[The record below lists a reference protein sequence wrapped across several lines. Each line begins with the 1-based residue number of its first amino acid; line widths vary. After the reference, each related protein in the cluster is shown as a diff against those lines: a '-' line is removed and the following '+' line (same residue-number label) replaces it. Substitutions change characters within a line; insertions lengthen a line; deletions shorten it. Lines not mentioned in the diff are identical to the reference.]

1 MPLLSTPV
9 SRRYTPPTCT
19 LEITAQTSALS
30 RWTGQPV
37 LKQLQFQLSLE
48 ARRWGEPVQIR
59 GDRRQ
64 LEALGEAVESY
75 VQQLLSQTST
85 DLSAA
90 PPAATE
96 PQPDFPEPAVSRL
109 DPLQA
114 APPGSFDR
122 IQLQPKSFLSHDLFL
137 GPLAN
142 ETSGSVVNLS
152 ASGLFDLATALEE
165 STAEA
170 STLPPQRSLQNPPLW
185 TRVAAIAVLFV
196 GVTTAVQLSN
206 NSADPERPTGDYPAE
221 ISQRAN
227 ELPGASPLPPPPNAA
242 LPPFQLPPIT
252 VSPTPSSAPPL
263 TTLEVSPGQNQVA
276 PNAQRS
282 AAPTPVPTPKAP
294 LPNITVQPEASS
306 DGSALPTIPDL
317 ETPAGTESL
326 SARENTASKATQPS
340 QTTFDG
346 VPQVAEVRSYFQKRW
361 QPPQSLDQTL
371 EYTLSL
377 NPNGSIQQI
386 IPLNQAAKTYLDRTP
401 IPLRNEPFVSPIQG
415 NPKIRLVLG
424 ADGGV
429 KAFLQSAN

>member
-19 LEITAQTSALS
+19 LEITAQTSVLS
-30 RWTGQPV
+30 RWTGQTV
-37 LKQLQFQLSLE
+37 LKQLQFQLSFE
-48 ARRWGEPVQIR
+48 DPRRWGEPVQIR
-59 GDRRQ
+59 GDRTQ

-75 VQQLLSQTST
+75 VQQLLSHTST
-85 DLSAA
+85 HLSAA
-90 PPAATE
+90 PPAATDE
-96 PQPDFPEPAVSRL
+96 PQPDFPESVVSRL

-114 APPGSFDR
+114 KPPGSFER

-137 GPLAN
+137 GPLTN
-142 ETSGSVVNLS
+142 ETSGPIVNLS
-152 ASGLFDLATALEE
+152 ASGLFDLAAALEE

-221 ISQRAN
+221 ISQRAS
-227 ELPGASPLPPPPNAA
+227 EPGASPLPPPPNAA

-252 VSPTPSSAPPL
+252 VPPTPSSVPPR
-263 TTLEVSPGQNQVA
+263 TLEVSPGQSQVA
-276 PNAQRS
+276 PNAQR
-282 AAPTPVPTPKAP
+282 AAPTPVLTPKAP
-294 LPNITVQPEASS
+294 LPNITVQPKVSS
-306 DGSALPTIPDL
+306 EGSALPTIPDL
-317 ETPAGTESL
+317 ATPDAAESL
-326 SARENTASKATQPS
+326 SARENSASKATQPS

-346 VPQVAEVRSYFQKRW
+346 VPQVTEVRSYFQKRW

-415 NPKIRLVLG
+415 SPKIRLVLG

-429 KAFLQSAN
+429 KVFLQSAN